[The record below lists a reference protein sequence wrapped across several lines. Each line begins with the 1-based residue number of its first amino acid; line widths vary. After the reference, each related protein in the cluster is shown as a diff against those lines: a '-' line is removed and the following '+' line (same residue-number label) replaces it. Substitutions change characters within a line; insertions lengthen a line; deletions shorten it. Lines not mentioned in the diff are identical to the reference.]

1 MQETTSS
8 SSLELMATAVDSTS
22 TECHGKTSKTKKKT
36 SKTKKASKTS
46 KTSKSSKTKKTSKK
60 SKGSKGS
67 NTSRSSDSDPSDSD
81 GAIWVERI
89 SSNPQHT
96 REIEP
101 PSNDTPSLPVLPLPT
116 ADSTTQP
123 ITRPDWMVQD
133 ELVDMFGLKEAPSV
147 RKSEKQIQKEADDAR
162 RLAIRKERE
171 LNPTYFA
178 DSGNNVDGSA
188 VTTPNTT
195 TVAASVPAPVSDD
208 KRAYSFGDRGANWRM
223 MKLKR
228 VFDLS
233 KEEGL
238 SVESVALERYG
249 SMDLFQQALDERSY
263 LDKQKGVKP
272 RDSLG
277 SYQPSI
283 RSASGFQR
291 PDSSTTLRTSL
302 NSQPLERSEDK
313 QRDPVSMR
321 RTAIPLALAPV
332 LTDDISTLAIDDEAI
347 LTNDQ
352 LNKLN
357 AKIIKAKLMRL
368 PTLKALEEEYR
379 CAKERSDARA
389 SASTKNQANTSNRD
403 NRSVVVVPAVNDRGK
418 LYDLGSGSSQSGA
431 HTKRK
436 MVEQDTHDAAGNR
449 IKYSRAEQDETL
461 ADMVFQEKT
470 GAGTTFD
477 QDIADRISRDATFK
491 DDLDYMDDGA
501 DNLAKKKEISNDL
514 KCRFAIDNFKKS
526 QSAIDKCP
534 FCFRNGEAPHV
545 SVISLGV
552 KVYLSLPE
560 TVDMVPGHCLIVPV
574 QHTLTTLELEDD
586 TWDEI
591 RNFQKSLLQMTA
603 STNQGVIFMEQVIN
617 FNWHKHTVIEC
628 IPVPLTLF
636 EDASGYF
643 KEALNSVEEEW
654 SQHKKIIVTD
664 RGFRRSMVPNLP
676 YFHVWFGLNRGFGH
690 VIENA
695 DEWQPWFGREVLASV
710 LDLPPDRWRKPRRAP
725 PNESGQRLA
734 RFRAKWSAFDWTKL
748 LDT

>member
-263 LDKQKGVKP
+263 LDKQKGSQAKGQS
-272 RDSLG
+272 R
-277 SYQPSI
+277 
-283 RSASGFQR
+283 RHFHSAADG
-291 PDSSTTLRTSL
+291 
-302 NSQPLERSEDK
+302 
-313 QRDPVSMR
+313 
-321 RTAIPLALAPV
+321 
-332 LTDDISTLAIDDEAI
+332 EAI

>member
-249 SMDLFQQALDERSY
+249 VRSQDILY
-263 LDKQKGVKP
+263 NITAILTVVYFCIGVKP

-313 QRDPVSMR
+313 KRDPVSMR

-332 LTDDISTLAIDDEAI
+332 LTDDISTSAADGEAI

-514 KCRFAIDNFKKS
+514 KCRFAID
-526 QSAIDKCP
+526 I
-534 FCFRNGEAPHV
+534 
-545 SVISLGV
+545 
-552 KVYLSLPE
+552 YLSLPE